1 MNATLGW
8 ASREAEAAALRMR
21 DLCQK
26 LGNIEG
32 LVGALMSLAG
42 GYTLRGEIPQAI
54 QAAQTIVDMVV
65 PAGDP
70 GIQVWA
76 HHVAAVPRYHAG
88 EFRRAREHA
97 EKALEFYTP
106 ERERAL
112 VGQTHMPS
120 AFACCHTQAMV
131 FWLEG
136 YPEQS
141 AASVRRGWS
150 TIETLNIPACTT
162 MATGYMLHI
171 HYLRRDPVA
180 MEPLAT
186 RAYEQSTEDGSLFWS
201 AQARIFRAW
210 ARTMNGDTDAGIVEL
225 KNALEIYRQTGSG
238 LLMPHWSLMLAEA
251 QWSAGRAD
259 EALATVSAGLAHSAE
274 FGERCT
280 DSELHTL
287 GGVIL
292 SAQGATTSAEASFRR
307 AIEVAREQAAKMFE
321 LQAALAL
328 AKLQKEQGRVAEA
341 RELLQP
347 LNDWFQEG
355 RDLPAL
361 RETAEILESLSLA
374 RGA

>member
-1 MNATLGW
+1 
-8 ASREAEAAALRMR
+8 
-21 DLCQK
+21 
-26 LGNIEG
+26 
-32 LVGALMSLAG
+32 
-42 GYTLRGEIPQAI
+42 
-54 QAAQTIVDMVV
+54 
-65 PAGDP
+65 
-70 GIQVWA
+70 
-76 HHVAAVPRYHAG
+76 
-88 EFRRAREHA
+88 
-97 EKALEFYTP
+97 
-106 ERERAL
+106 
-112 VGQTHMPS
+112 
-120 AFACCHTQAMV
+120 MV